1 MKKYSQGVILG
12 RFNPLHKGHVHLI
25 QEALKRCQNVLVFIG
40 SSQESRTSRN
50 PFSYEE
56 RKAMLEKVFGKAIA
70 IEPLPDLGIG
80 DVHAW
85 GDHIISEAIRL
96 GYKPDAFVLGEENKN
111 TKWFTAEVLKSIDL
125 VEISR
130 QEIPYSST
138 MLREVIYKGDKEAF
152 RQIVPKEL
160 DDYFDFFVGVITS
173 IR

>member
-1 MKKYSQGVILG
+1 MKNYSQGVILG

-25 QEALKRCQNVLVFIG
+25 KEALKRCQNVLVFIG

-138 MLREVIYKGDKEAF
+138 LLREALREGDKESFLLMAPEELGEDF
-152 RQIVPKEL
+152 PFLSKVIVK
-160 DDYFDFFVGVITS
+160 VG
-173 IR
+173 